1 LNYFIWQ
8 KFRIFNL
15 LILLFNNWQF
25 ILFRKIISSISGF
38 LGLRHKN
45 EIEQSVKDVEIILD
59 TKPTEKKEIGKR
71 KERINKKNKDE
82 RKKRREKI
90 ILAKTLIKQEEKVI
104 VEDNWDPAVFAVP
117 EAEGK
122 TRFTDLNLPN
132 PILHAIY
139 DLGFKYCTDIQAQCL
154 PKSLEGQDI
163 TAQAQTGT
171 GKTAAFLITVF
182 THLIKKP
189 LQEKRKHGTPRALIL
204 APTRELAMQIEKDAR
219 LLGKYINFNLIS
231 IVGGIDYK
239 KQQNILH
246 SGFVDIV
253 IATPGRLIDF
263 IEKKLIS
270 LESVEILVI
279 DEADRMLDMG
289 FLPSVR
295 KIVLSTPPKVKRQTM
310 FFTATMTFDVKN
322 LAESWTRNA
331 FDIAIKPE
339 EKTIDTVE
347 QITYITTVEEKRT
360 LLYNLVVKKNFDR
373 VLVFANRRD
382 EARLLKDTFT
392 AYGISCALLSGE
404 VDQAQRIKR
413 LEAFRSG
420 KIRILVATD
429 VAARGIHVDAITH
442 VINYNIPQD
451 IEEYIHRIGRTG
463 RAGAS
468 GIAISFADE
477 DSSYELMKLE
487 EFLGKKFDCI
497 YPDDDLLT
505 PIPEQFAKI
514 KPPKS
519 ITSIK
524 RSFKGT
530 DGHHKGKKRPVK
542 KGKVEKK
549 QEKLEENI

>member
-1 LNYFIWQ
+1 
-8 KFRIFNL
+8 
-15 LILLFNNWQF
+15 
-25 ILFRKIISSISGF
+25 LFRKLFSTIAGF
-38 LGLRHKN
+38 LGFTQTKEEIKTAK
-45 EIEQSVKDVEIILD
+45 EIETKANEEIVV
-59 TKPTEKKEIGKR
+59 KKENRRR
-71 KERINKKNKDE
+71 KERVSEKKLE
-82 RKKRREKI
+82 EHKKRHEKI
-90 ILAKTLIKQEEKVI
+90 TLSKTLVKIDEPVF
-104 VEDNWDPAVFAVP
+104 VEDNWDSSVFVIP
-117 EAEGK
+117 EEEGK
-122 TRFTDLNLPN
+122 TRFTDLDIPK

-139 DLGFKYCTDIQAQCL
+139 DLGFKYCTDVQAQSL
-154 PKSLEGQDI
+154 PNSLKGIDI

-182 THLIKKP
+182 AHLFNKP
-189 LQEKRKHGTPRALIL
+189 SEAKRKHGMPRSLIL

-219 LLGKYINFNLIS
+219 LLGKYLPFKLVS
-231 IVGGIDYK
+231 VVGGIDYK

-246 SGFVDIV
+246 SGYADII

-263 IEKKLIS
+263 LEKKLINLS
-270 LESVEILVI
+270 SVEILVI

-295 KIVLSTPPKVKRQTM
+295 QIVLSTPPKVKRQTM

-322 LAESWTRNA
+322 LAESWTRKA
-331 FDIAIKPE
+331 FDVAIKPE

-347 QITYITTVEEKRT
+347 QITYITTVDEKRT
-360 LLYNLVVKKNFDR
+360 LLYNLVIKKNFDR

-392 AYGISCALLSGE
+392 AYGISCSLLSGE
-404 VDQAQRIKR
+404 VDQDQRIKR
-413 LEAFRSG
+413 LESFRNG

-463 RAGAS
+463 RAGAT

-487 EFLGKKFDCI
+487 ELLGKKFECI
-497 YPDDDLLT
+497 YPEEDLLT

-514 KPPKS
+514 KPQKS
-519 ITSIK
+519 IPSVK
-524 RSFKGT
+524 RSFKGN
-530 DGHHKGKKRPVK
+530 DNRNKGKKRPIRKGNTGK
-542 KGKVEKK
+542 KEGEEKK
-549 QEKLEENI
+549 AD

>member
-1 LNYFIWQ
+1 
-8 KFRIFNL
+8 
-15 LILLFNNWQF
+15 LFNNWQF
-25 ILFRKIISSISGF
+25 ILFRKIISSIAGF
-38 LGLRHKN
+38 LGLRHKY
-45 EIEQSVKDVEIILD
+45 EIEISKESIERIPNNKSL
-59 TKPTEKKEIGKR
+59 EKNEVGKR
-71 KERINKKNKDE
+71 KERINKKNREE

-90 ILAKTLIKQEEKVI
+90 VLAKTLIMQEERVI

-154 PKSLEGQDI
+154 PKSLSGQDI

-182 THLIKKP
+182 THLINKP
-189 LQEKRKHGTPRALIL
+189 LQEKLKHGTPRALIL

-270 LESVEILVI
+270 LGSVEILVI

-295 KIVLSTPPKVKRQTM
+295 KIVLSTPKEKRQTM

-322 LAESWTRNA
+322 LSESWTRNA

-347 QITYITTVEEKRT
+347 QIIYITTVEEKRT

-392 AYGISCALLSGE
+392 AYGIKCALLSGE
-404 VDQAQRIKR
+404 VDQVQRIKR
-413 LEAFRSG
+413 LEAFRKG

-497 YPDDDLLT
+497 YPEDDLLT

-530 DGHHKGKKRPVK
+530 DGHQKGKKRPVK
-542 KGKVEKK
+542 KGKTEKK
-549 QEKLEENI
+549 EEEKKEENI

>member
-1 LNYFIWQ
+1 MF
-8 KFRIFNL
+8 K
-15 LILLFNNWQF
+15 
-25 ILFRKIISSISGF
+25 KIVSTIVGF
-38 LGLRHKN
+38 FGLKHKKEEVIN
-45 EIEQSVKDVEIILD
+45 TKEIEIIPANEPL
-59 TKPTEKKEIGKR
+59 TKKNTKRR
-71 KERINKKNKDE
+71 KERVDDKTRE
-82 RKKRREKI
+82 EYKKRHEKI
-90 ILAKTLIKQEEKVI
+90 TLSKTHPKHENTPYI
-104 VEDNWDPAVFAVP
+104 EDNWDSSVFIIP
-117 EAEGK
+117 EEEGK
-122 TRFTDLNLPN
+122 TRFTDLDLPK

-139 DLGFKYCTDIQAQCL
+139 DLGFKYCTDVQAQSL
-154 PKSLEGQDI
+154 PNSLKGQDV

-171 GKTAAFLITVF
+171 GKTAAFLVTVF
-182 THLIKKP
+182 SHLIRKP
-189 LQEKRKHGTPRALIL
+189 LEERRKHGTPRALIL

-219 LLGKYINFNLIS
+219 LLGKYLPFSLVS

-239 KQQNILH
+239 KQQNVLH
-246 SGFVDIV
+246 SGYADVI

-263 IEKKLIS
+263 LDKKLIS
-270 LESVEILVI
+270 LSSVEILVI

-295 KIVLSTPPKVKRQTM
+295 QIVLSTPPKAKRQTM

-322 LAESWTRNA
+322 LAESWTQKA
-331 FDIAIKPE
+331 FDVAIKPE
-339 EKTIDTVE
+339 DKTIDTVE
-347 QITYITTVEEKRT
+347 QITYITTVDEKRT
-360 LLYNLVVKKNFDR
+360 LLYNLVIKKNFDR

-404 VDQAQRIKR
+404 VDQDQRIKR
-413 LEAFRSG
+413 LESFRNG

-487 EFLGKKFDCI
+487 ELLGKKFECI
-497 YPDDDLLT
+497 YPEEDLLT
-505 PIPEQFAKI
+505 PIPEQYAKI
-514 KPPKS
+514 KPQKS
-519 ITSIK
+519 INSVK
-524 RSFKGT
+524 RSFKGN
-530 DGHHKGKKRPVK
+530 DNRNKGKKRPVR
-542 KGKVEKK
+542 KVNTEKK
-549 QEKLEENI
+549 EGEEKKE

>member
-1 LNYFIWQ
+1 MF
-8 KFRIFNL
+8 KKIFST
-15 LILLFNNWQF
+15 IA
-25 ILFRKIISSISGF
+25 GF
-38 LGLRHKN
+38 LGLKN
-45 EIEQSVKDVEIILD
+45 EKAEFSI
-59 TKPTEKKEIGKR
+59 TKEIEIKPSNQSITKTGTKKR
-71 KERINKKNKDE
+71 KERVNDKSRE
-82 RKKRREKI
+82 EYKKRHEKI
-90 ILAKTLIKQEEKVI
+90 VISKALPKQEEVTVI
-104 VEDNWDPAVFAVP
+104 EDNWDSSVFQIPVS
-117 EAEGK
+117 EGK

-132 PILHAIY
+132 SVLHAVY
-139 DLGFKYCTDIQAQCL
+139 DLGFKYCTDVQAQSL
-154 PKSLEGQDI
+154 PNSLKGQDV

-182 THLIKKP
+182 THLINKP
-189 LQEKRKHGTPRALIL
+189 LTEKRKHGTPRALIL

-219 LLGKYINFNLIS
+219 LLGKYLPFSLIS
-231 IVGGIDYK
+231 VVGGIDYK
-239 KQQNILH
+239 KQQNSLHNGYADIL
-246 SGFVDIV
+246 

-263 IEKKLIS
+263 LDKKLIS
-270 LESVEILVI
+270 LASVEILVI

-295 KIVLSTPPKVKRQTM
+295 QIVLSTPPKVKRQTM

-322 LAESWTRNA
+322 LAESWTRKA
-331 FDIAIKPE
+331 FDVAIKPE

-347 QITYITTVEEKRT
+347 QITYITTVDEKRT
-360 LLYNLVVKKNFDR
+360 LLYNLVIKKNFDR

-404 VDQAQRIKR
+404 VDQDQRIKR
-413 LEAFRSG
+413 LEAFRNG

-487 EFLGKKFDCI
+487 ELLGKKFECI
-497 YPDDDLLT
+497 YPEEDLLT

-514 KPPKS
+514 KPQKS
-519 ITSIK
+519 ITSVK
-524 RSFKGT
+524 RSFKGN
-530 DGHHKGKKRPVK
+530 DNRNKGKKRPVRKGNTGK
-542 KGKVEKK
+542 KEGEEKK
-549 QEKLEENI
+549 E